1 MKLDLSEVLKSENQ
15 LLDLY
20 HAPTEVVL
28 NKETSIFDKGCKDF
42 IEVSTFVLMG
52 TVGANGKL
60 DVSPRGGPPGFIK
73 VLDESHLAIPD
84 LNGNNRLD
92 SIRNIINQGNI
103 GLLFIIPGL
112 GETLRVNGKACVTT
126 ENSILEIFTEEV
138 KKPKTAIVVEIETGF
153 IHCAKSFMRGG
164 LWNPE
169 TWEESD
175 CRPSAG
181 QILVDHSGLNDE
193 LTGEELEKILEAGY
207 KHDLGLDIP
216 D

>member
-1 MKLDLSEVLKSENQ
+1 MKLDLTTILKSENQ

-20 HAPTEVVL
+20 HSPTDVVI
-28 NKETSIFDKGCKDF
+28 NKEISFFDQGCKDF
-42 IEVSTFVLMG
+42 IAASSFVLMG
-52 TVGANGKL
+52 TVGTDGKL
-60 DVSPRGGPPGFIK
+60 DVSPRGGPSGFVK

-126 ENSILEIFTEEV
+126 ENTILEMFTEEV
-138 KKPKTAIVVEIETGF
+138 KNPKTAIVVEIETGF

-169 TWEESD
+169 TWEESA

-181 QILVDHSGLNDE
+181 QILVDHSGLSDQ

>member
-1 MKLDLSEVLKSENQ
+1 M
-15 LLDLY
+15 
-20 HAPTEVVL
+20 
-28 NKETSIFDKGCKDF
+28 
-42 IEVSTFVLMG
+42 
-52 TVGANGKL
+52 
-60 DVSPRGGPPGFIK
+60 
-73 VLDESHLAIPD
+73 
-84 LNGNNRLD
+84 
-92 SIRNIINQGNI
+92 
-103 GLLFIIPGL
+103 
-112 GETLRVNGKACVTT
+112 
-126 ENSILEIFTEEV
+126 FTEEV

-169 TWEESD
+169 TWGESD